1 MNNTRIKN
9 LKVVV
14 DYYPNAPIPQYV
26 YCLTQSSLNKME
38 FSEDFTETYLLQFLH
53 KSVLVV
59 VNCTT
64 SLQTMYAEM
73 KLEEKKAVMK
83 ANWSDTVEA
92 HELQVNDVCAFS
104 FRDESKSRHRDPSAF
119 LRLVITKL
127 KN

>member
-1 MNNTRIKN
+1 MNITST
-9 LKVVV
+9 LVF
-14 DYYPNAPIPQYV
+14 Q
-26 YCLTQSSLNKME
+26 E

-73 KLEEKKAVMK
+73 KLEEQKAVMK

-92 HELQVNDVCAFS
+92 HELKVNDVCAFS
-104 FRDESKSRHRDPSAF
+104 FRDESKSRHRDRSAY

-127 KN
+127 RN